1 MVMDDMRKGLAEMM
15 LPAHAEMTIT
25 VQEGTRMVT
34 GEQG

>member
-1 MVMDDMRKGLAEMM
+1 MM

-34 GEQG
+34 DEQG